1 MNKIEKR
8 ELVEQQRKIF
18 EAGAQRVDRRTGSF
32 TFLTWSFFL
41 APLVAVEEFLSSTIR
56 SAAAEEENARAA
68 QAAAASHVGNNDSP
82 AIDLSKTTATDEAS
96 QGLAS
101 SSQTQADHTGRT
113 ELLAQPDSAKPNS
126 EAAAASIGD
135 RDDDSQHDSAHHAIH
150 GSSVNVLADTHLWL
164 PPGSAPESSEAN
176 GLMGTPTPN
185 MAATTAPVEAAA
197 QPVLPTATDIVST
210 LTHDVAAAAVVEPVL
225 ATATD
230 TVSKLTHDVAA
241 TTAPVEA
248 VVQPV
253 TATAADTVSTLSHDV
268 AAATAP
274 VEAVVQPVTATADDA
289 VSTLSHDVAAATAPV
304 EAAVQP
310 VLATADDAVSTL
322 SHDVAAATAPVEA
335 IVQPVL
341 ATAPVEAAVQPVLAT
356 ADDAVSTFS
365 HDVAAATAPVEAA
378 VQPVLATAGDAVST
392 LSHDVAATTAPS
404 DPAADLLHA
413 ATGNTSA
420 SDTSAGNVSGPG
432 DTLLAAATATHTP
445 IEVPESATTAP
456 TTVGAGAPPASAAPD
471 QIATAS
477 DVIAFPDA
485 PPPANPL
492 YSGTQYTQYA
502 VALSSDTTSPSQSAA
517 SPVDSTAAHD
527 SSAPVVAD
535 VPHQTQ
541 QQAPP
546 PPDIVDTIHQ
556 STAHLGHVDSI
567 L

>member
-304 EAAVQP
+304 EA
-310 VLATADDAVSTL
+310 
-322 SHDVAAATAPVEA
+322 